1 MLKRKPGRTI
11 ICMVLLSS
19 LLLFN
24 IPAEAALRTG
34 FKSSKIEIY
43 SPSRSGVECDGS
55 LTIEGTTSLERIWVC
70 LRGPSGEILTW
81 PAAAQNGRFRLQVR
95 LRYGPGT
102 YTIWAGDNPRHFD
115 GSIRFEAYNRE
126 REDLRYLSPSPWVD
140 SDSPEVIA
148 LANSLTRPEMT
159 ERDRLLAI
167 HDWVAA
173 HITFDYAAYLKGENM
188 SVPASVTLQKRT
200 GLCRDYAFLV
210 AALARALGMPAR
222 VIYGDVSGEGASPQ
236 KHAWNE
242 VCCEGRW
249 VILDAAWDAGYLSNG
264 SFIPA
269 LSHLF
274 FDPDQEI
281 FARTHRNAVYTLY

>member
-1 MLKRKPGRTI
+1 MLKRKLKGII

-19 LLLFN
+19 PLLFN
-24 IPAEAALRTG
+24 IPAEAASRTG

-55 LTIEGTTSLERIWVC
+55 LTIEGTTSLERIWFC
-70 LRGPSGEILTW
+70 LRGPAGEILTW
-81 PAAAQNGRFRLQVR
+81 PAAAQNGCFRLQVR
-95 LRYGPGT
+95 LRYGPGI

-115 GSIRFEAYNRE
+115 GLIRFEAYNRE
-126 REDLRYLSPSPWVD
+126 QEDMRYLSPSPWVD
-140 SDSPEVIA
+140 SDNPEVIA
-148 LANSLTRPEMT
+148 LANSLIRPEMK

-173 HITFDYAAYLKGENM
+173 HITYDYAAYLRGENIPL
-188 SVPASVTLQKRT
+188 PASVTLQKRT

-210 AALARALGMPAR
+210 AALARALGMPTR
-222 VIYGDVSGEGASPQ
+222 VVYGDASSEGASPQ

-242 VCCEGRW
+242 VYCEGRW
-249 VILDAAWDAGYLSNG
+249 MILDAAWDAGHISNG

-274 FDPDQEI
+274 FDPDPAA
-281 FARTHRNAVYTLY
+281 FSMTHRNAVYTLY